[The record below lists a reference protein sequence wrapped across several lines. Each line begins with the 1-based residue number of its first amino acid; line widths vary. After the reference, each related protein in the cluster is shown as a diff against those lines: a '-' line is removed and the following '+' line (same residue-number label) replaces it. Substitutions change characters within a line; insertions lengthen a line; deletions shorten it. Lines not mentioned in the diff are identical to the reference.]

1 MVFNVKAKAKNTV
14 VNHEGAKAYKL
25 TAPMELYTA
34 VVTAS
39 LSDTFYEKGNERL
52 ERIQKL
58 IAQND
63 PAFVAK
69 LAVYAREKMY
79 LRSIPLVLTVELAK
93 IHRGDNLVGRLV
105 SRVVQRAD
113 EITELLSYYSTVNER
128 PGVKKLA
135 GLSKQVQRGLAH
147 AFNKFDEYQFAK
159 YNSDAAI
166 TLRDALFL
174 THPIAKNDV
183 QQAIFNKIVTRSLAT
198 PYTWETELSAL
209 GQQKFENETQKA
221 AAFQAKWEELIDSG
235 KLGYMALLRN
245 LRNILQANVSAA
257 HIEKVCARLAD
268 ANEVARSKQF
278 PFRFLSAYRELINET
293 PDTMRVKSYAMKFG
307 HISPL
312 SSSSQVLK
320 TAISPSGYPP
330 SVLATLEGLKT
341 GITSGY
347 TPSVLAALEDAI
359 KASVVNMRGFGYTTN
374 VTVACDVS
382 SSMQQ
387 PISAKS
393 SILLYDIGLLL
404 GMLLQSKCKNVEAGM
419 FGDRWKT
426 IAMPSNQ
433 VLSNVQ
439 EFYRR
444 EGEVGYSTNGYLVI
458 QDLLKR
464 QVVKDKVMLFT
475 DVQMWN
481 STGGKEHIG
490 NLWLEYRKT
499 IAPNAKL
506 YLFDLAG
513 HGTTPLDLAH
523 AHNGVY
529 LIAGWSDKI
538 FDVLTALEDG
548 DDALKMINDIEL

>member
-1 MVFNVKAKAKNTV
+1 MVFNTKAKAKNTT

-25 TAPMELYTA
+25 SAPMELYTA

-63 PAFVAK
+63 PAFVEK

-128 PGVKKLA
+128 QGVKKLA

-159 YNSDAAI
+159 YNRDAAI

-174 THPIAKNDV
+174 THPIAKNEA
-183 QQAIFNKIVTRSLAT
+183 QQALFNKIVNRNLET

-209 GQQKFENETQKA
+209 GQQQFEDEAQKTA
-221 AAFQAKWEELIDSG
+221 SFQAKWEELIDSG

-245 LRNILQANVSAA
+245 LRNILKANVSAA
-257 HIEKVCARLAD
+257 HIEKVCVRLAD

-278 PFRFLSAYRELINET
+278 PFRFLSAYRELQGET
-293 PDTMRVKSYAMKFG
+293 TLSLRQKAAAMKCLAAYPQSTNAYIAK
-307 HISPL
+307 HNAIIDNANTEI
-312 SSSSQVLK
+312 SSQL
-320 TAISPSGYPP
+320 
-330 SVLATLEGLKT
+330 
-341 GITSGY
+341 SGY

-359 KASVVNMRGFGYTTN
+359 KASVVNMRGFSYTTN

-419 FGDRWKT
+419 FGDLWKT

-481 STGGKEHIG
+481 SKGGKEHIG

-499 IAPNAKL
+499 LAPNAKL

-513 HGTTPLDLAH
+513 QGTTPLDLAH